1 MTTGTSKTAARS
13 PHLGKL
19 GPALVAGVAYLDPGN
34 FASNLASGALF
45 NYSLVWVVLIANA
58 TAWFVQY
65 LAAKLAIGTG
75 ESLTGILSSRF
86 KSNGSRIA
94 YWLQAEIVILA
105 TEIAEVV
112 GGAVAL
118 NILFGL
124 PLGVGAV
131 VTAVISMT
139 ILASQGRTRG
149 FFTALIIALTVVT
162 SAGIIAAVNFGLI
175 APGEFVDG
183 LVPRLQSQAEL
194 LVTLSMLGATVMPH
208 AIYSHS
214 AFVRDKFGLVDSTP
228 ARRVL
233 LKVTRIDVT
242 LALGIAGFV
251 NLCLLLIGAT
261 VFKDG
266 VAHSDPIYDTFHL
279 LYQNVS
285 PVLAVMFALA
295 LLASGLA
302 SSAVGAY
309 AGGEGMGSMI
319 NRRISPWIR
328 RAITVVPAVLIML
341 FTTSPTSVLVLSQVL
356 LSFGLPFALVPLVY
370 LTSQKKLM
378 AELVNKRRTV
388 ILGAVIAAAL
398 VILNLKLVL
407 DVVAPFVG
415 LALY

>member
-1 MTTGTSKTAARS
+1 MTTGTSKAQKSRLS
-13 PHLGKL
+13 LGKL

-45 NYSLVWVVLIANA
+45 KYSLVWVVLLANA

-65 LAAKLAIGTG
+65 LAAKLALGTG
-75 ESLTGILSSRF
+75 ESLTGILAARF
-86 KSNGSRIA
+86 KSRSARII

-124 PLGVGAV
+124 PLGAGAV
-131 VTAVISMT
+131 VTAIISMV

-162 SAGIIAAVNFGLI
+162 SAGIIAGVNFGLI
-175 APGEFVDG
+175 DPAALSAGM
-183 LVPRLQSQAEL
+183 VPRIQSQAEL
-194 LVTLSMLGATVMPH
+194 LVTLGIFGATVMPH

-214 AFVRDKFGLVDSTP
+214 AFVRDKFGLVSSTP

-233 LKVTRIDVT
+233 LKITRVDVT

-261 VFKDG
+261 VFRAG
-266 VAHSDPIYDTFHL
+266 EQTGDPIYETFHR
-279 LYQNVS
+279 LYSMVS
-285 PVLAVMFALA
+285 PTMAAMFALA

-302 SSAVGAY
+302 SSAVGGY
-309 AGGEGMGSMI
+309 AGGEVMGSLL
-319 NRRISPWIR
+319 NRRIAPWIR
-328 RAITVVPAVLIML
+328 RAITIVPAAAIMM
-341 FTTSPTSVLVLSQVL
+341 FTSSPTQVLLLSQVL
-356 LSFGLPFALVPLVY
+356 LSFGLPFALIPLVY

-378 AELVNKRRTV
+378 AELVNRTPTV
-388 ILGAVIAAAL
+388 VLGVLISVAL
-398 VILNLKLVL
+398 VGLNLF
-407 DVVAPFVG
+407 FVFNNFAR
-415 LALY
+415 LFA

>member
-1 MTTGTSKTAARS
+1 
-13 PHLGKL
+13 
-19 GPALVAGVAYLDPGN
+19 LVAGVAYLDPGN

-45 NYSLVWVVLIANA
+45 KFSLVWVVLLSNA

-75 ESLTGILSSRF
+75 ESLTGLLSQGF
-86 KSNGSRIA
+86 KTRSARLL
-94 YWLQAEIVILA
+94 YWLQAEVVILA

-112 GGAVAL
+112 GGAVAF

-131 VTAVISMT
+131 ATAAISMV
-139 ILASQGRTRG
+139 ILASQGKTRG
-149 FFTALIIALTVVT
+149 FFTALIVGLTVVT

-175 APGEFVDG
+175 DGGALVAG
-183 LVPRLQSQAEL
+183 LVPRIQSQAAL
-194 LVTLSMLGATVMPH
+194 LVTLGMFGATVMPH

-214 AFVRDKFGLVDSTP
+214 AFVRDKFGQVVSP
-228 ARRVL
+228 SARKSL
-233 LKVTRIDVT
+233 LRVTRIDVT

-266 VAHSDPIYDTFHL
+266 AGTNDPIYETFQRI
-279 LYQNVS
+279 YSTVS
-285 PVLAVMFALA
+285 PVLAVLFALA

-309 AGGEGMGSMI
+309 AGGEVMDSLI

-328 RAITVVPAVLIML
+328 RAITVVPAVAILL
-341 FTTSPTSVLVLSQVL
+341 VTSSPTSVLLISQVL
-356 LSFGLPFALVPLVY
+356 LSFGLPFALIPLVY
-370 LTSQKKLM
+370 LTSKKKLM
-378 AELVNKRRTV
+378 AELVNRQRTI
-388 ILGAVIAAAL
+388 ILGVVITLAL
-398 VILNLKLVL
+398 IVLNLRLVL
-407 DVVAPFVG
+407 ETLAG
-415 LALY
+415 LSA

>member
-1 MTTGTSKTAARS
+1 MTTGTSKTASLR
-13 PHLGKL
+13 PTLGKL

-45 NYSLVWVVLIANA
+45 NYSLVWVVLLANA

-75 ESLTGILSSRF
+75 ESLTGVLSARF
-86 KSNGSRIA
+86 KTQFARLA
-94 YWLQAEIVILA
+94 YWLQAEVVILA

-124 PLGVGAV
+124 PLGAGAV
-131 VTAVISMT
+131 ITAMISMI
-139 ILASQGRTRG
+139 ILASQGKARG
-149 FFTALIIALTVVT
+149 FFTAFIIALTIVT
-162 SAGIIAAVNFGLI
+162 SAGIIAAVNFGLLEPQTLF
-175 APGEFVDG
+175 AGM
-183 LVPRLQSQAEL
+183 VPRIQSQAEL
-194 LVTLSMLGATVMPH
+194 LVTLGMLGATVMPH

-214 AFVRDKFGLVDSTP
+214 AFVRDKFGTVGNAP

-233 LKVTRIDVT
+233 LKVTRVDVT

-261 VFKDG
+261 VFPAGAEVK
-266 VAHSDPIYDTFHL
+266 DPIYETFQRL
-279 LYQNVS
+279 FETVS
-285 PVLAVMFALA
+285 PLLAVMFALA

-309 AGGEGMGSMI
+309 AGGEVMGSMI
-319 NRRISPWIR
+319 NRQISPWVR
-328 RAITVVPAVLIML
+328 RAITVVPAVAIML
-341 FTTSPTSVLVLSQVL
+341 FTTSPSQVLLFSQVL
-356 LSFGLPFALVPLVY
+356 LSFGLPFALIPLVY

-378 AELVNKRRTV
+378 AELVNTKRTV
-388 ILGAVIAAAL
+388 ILGVAIAIAL
-398 VILNLKLVL
+398 VCLNLKLVFDTL
-407 DVVAPFVG
+407 IG
-415 LALY
+415 LFA

>member
-1 MTTGTSKTAARS
+1 MTTGTSKTASLR
-13 PHLGKL
+13 PTLGKL

-45 NYSLVWVVLIANA
+45 NYSLVWVVLLANA

-75 ESLTGILSSRF
+75 ESLTGVLSSRF
-86 KSNGSRIA
+86 KTKFSRLA
-94 YWLQAEIVILA
+94 YWLQAEVVIFA

-124 PLGVGAV
+124 PLGLGAV
-131 VTAVISMT
+131 ITAVISMI
-139 ILASQGRTRG
+139 ILASQGRARG
-149 FFTALIIALTVVT
+149 FFTAFIIALTIVT
-162 SAGIIAAVNFGLI
+162 SAGIIAAVNFRLI
-175 APGEFVDG
+175 EPANFLAGM
-183 LVPRLQSQAEL
+183 VPRIQSQAEL
-194 LVTLSMLGATVMPH
+194 LVTLGMLGATVMPH

-214 AFVRDKFGLVDSTP
+214 AFVRDKFGTVSSAP

-233 LKVTRIDVT
+233 LKVTRVDVT

-261 VFKDG
+261 VFPAG
-266 VAHSDPIYDTFHL
+266 AEVNDPIYETFQR
-279 LYQNVS
+279 LYEGVS
-285 PVLAVMFALA
+285 PILAIMFALA

-309 AGGEGMGSMI
+309 AGGEVMGSMI
-319 NRRISPWIR
+319 RRQISPWVR
-328 RAITVVPAVLIML
+328 RAITLVPAVIILL
-341 FTTSPTSVLVLSQVL
+341 LTTNTSQVLLLSQVL
-356 LSFGLPFALVPLVY
+356 LSFGLPFAVIPLIY

-378 AELVNKRRTV
+378 GELVNKTRT
-388 ILGAVIAAAL
+388 ILLGIAIAIAL
-398 VILNLKLVL
+398 VLLNLKLVL
-407 DVVAPFVG
+407 DTVLGFFA
-415 LALY
+415 

>member
-1 MTTGTSKTAARS
+1 MTTGISNRASLR
-13 PHLGKL
+13 PNLGKL

-34 FASNLASGALF
+34 FASNLASGAMF
-45 NYSLVWVVLIANA
+45 NYSLVWVVLLANA

-75 ESLTGILSSRF
+75 DSLTGVLSGRF
-86 KSNGSRIA
+86 KTKFARLA

-131 VTAVISMT
+131 VTAVLSMI
-139 ILASQGRTRG
+139 ILASQNRAGG
-149 FFTALIIALTVVT
+149 FFTAFIIGLTVVT
-162 SAGIIAAVNFGLI
+162 SAGIIAAVNFGRI
-175 APGEFVDG
+175 APTEFLSG
-183 LVPRLQSQAEL
+183 MVPRIQSQGEL
-194 LVTLSMLGATVMPH
+194 LVTLGMLGATVMPH

-214 AFVRDKFGLVDSTP
+214 AFVRDKFGVVESTP
-228 ARRVL
+228 ARRSL
-233 LKVTRIDVT
+233 LRVTRVDVT
-242 LALGIAGFV
+242 IALGIAGFV

-261 VFKDG
+261 VFKDAPNSG
-266 VAHSDPIYDTFHL
+266 DPIYETFYRL
-279 LYQNVS
+279 NEFVS

-309 AGGEGMGSMI
+309 AGGEVMGSMI
-319 NRRISPWIR
+319 RRGISPWIR

-341 FTTSPTSVLVLSQVL
+341 FTTSPTAVLLLSQVL

-370 LTSQKKLM
+370 LTSKKKLM
-378 AELVNKRRTV
+378 AELVNTKRTI
-388 ILGAVIAAAL
+388 ILGIAISLAL
-398 VILNLKLVL
+398 VVLNLKLVL
-407 DVVAPFVG
+407 DVVGPFLG
-415 LALY
+415 WF

>member
-1 MTTGTSKTAARS
+1 MTTGTSKTASLR
-13 PHLGKL
+13 PTLGKL

-45 NYSLVWVVLIANA
+45 KFSLVWVVVLANA
-58 TAWFVQY
+58 AAWFVQY

-75 ESLTGILSSRF
+75 ESLTGLLAGQF
-86 KSNGSRIA
+86 KTRA
-94 YWLQAEIVILA
+94 ARLAFWLQAEVVILA
-105 TEIAEVV
+105 TEIAEVI

-131 VTAVISMT
+131 ITALISMV
-139 ILASQGRTRG
+139 ILTSQGKTRG

-175 APGEFVDG
+175 DVSLLAAG
-183 LVPRLQSQAEL
+183 LVPRIESQAAL
-194 LVTLSMLGATVMPH
+194 LVTLGMFGATVMPH

-214 AFVRDKFGLVDSTP
+214 AFVRDKFGHVTNPS
-228 ARRVL
+228 ARKSL
-233 LKVTRIDVT
+233 LRITRIDVT

-261 VFKDG
+261 VFKTG
-266 VAHSDPIYDTFHL
+266 ARYTDPIYETFHR
-279 LYQNVS
+279 LYESVS

-309 AGGEGMGSMI
+309 AGGEVMGSMI
-319 NRRISPWIR
+319 NRQISPWIR
-328 RAITVVPAVLIML
+328 RAITIVPAVGIML
-341 FTTSPTSVLVLSQVL
+341 FTTSPTSVLLLSQVL

-378 AELVNKRRTV
+378 AELVNRKRTV
-388 ILGAVIAAAL
+388 ALGVLITAAL
-398 VILNLKLVL
+398 IALNLKFLI
-407 DVVAPFVG
+407 DTFGA
-415 LALY
+415 LAA

>member
-1 MTTGTSKTAARS
+1 MTTGTSKTASLR
-13 PHLGKL
+13 PTLGKL

-45 NYSLVWVVLIANA
+45 NYSLVWVVLLANA

-75 ESLTGILSSRF
+75 ESLTGVLSGRF
-86 KSNGSRIA
+86 KNKFSRLT
-94 YWLQAEIVILA
+94 YWLQAEVVILA

-131 VTAVISMT
+131 ITALISMI
-139 ILASQGRTRG
+139 ILASQGKARG
-149 FFTALIIALTVVT
+149 FFTGFIIALTIVT

-175 APGEFVDG
+175 EPANFLDG
-183 LVPRLQSQAEL
+183 MVPRIQSQAEL
-194 LVTLSMLGATVMPH
+194 LVTLGMLGATVMPH

-214 AFVRDKFGLVDSTP
+214 AFVRDKFGTVTTAP

-233 LKVTRIDVT
+233 LKVTRVDVT

-261 VFKDG
+261 VFPAG
-266 VAHSDPIYDTFHL
+266 AEVNDPIYETFQR
-279 LYQNVS
+279 LYEGVS
-285 PVLAVMFALA
+285 PALAVLFALA

-309 AGGEGMGSMI
+309 AGGEVMGSMI
-319 NRRISPWIR
+319 NRQISPWLR
-328 RAITVVPAVLIML
+328 RAITVVPAVAILL
-341 FTTSPTSVLVLSQVL
+341 LTTNTSQVLLLSQVL
-356 LSFGLPFALVPLVY
+356 LSFGLPFALIPLVY

-378 AELVNKRRTV
+378 GELVNKRRTV
-388 ILGAVIAAAL
+388 LLGIAIAIAL
-398 VILNLKLVL
+398 VLLNLKLVL
-407 DVVAPFVG
+407 DTVLG
-415 LALY
+415 LLA

>member
-1 MTTGTSKTAARS
+1 MTTGTSKSATLS
-13 PHLGKL
+13 PNLGKL

-45 NYSLVWVVLIANA
+45 NYSLVWVVIIANA

-75 ESLTGILSSRF
+75 ESLTGLLSSQF
-86 KSNGSRIA
+86 KSNASRLA
-94 YWLQAEIVILA
+94 YWLQAEVVILA

-131 VTAVISMT
+131 ITAGISMI
-139 ILASQGRTRG
+139 ILSSQGKTRG
-149 FFTALIIALTVVT
+149 FFTSLIIALTVVT

-175 APGEFVDG
+175 DPAELSAG
-183 LVPRLQSQAEL
+183 LVPRIQSQAEL
-194 LVTLSMLGATVMPH
+194 LVTLGMLGATVMPH

-214 AFVRDKFGLVDSTP
+214 AFVRDKFGLVTGTP

-261 VFKDG
+261 VSKDG
-266 VAHSDPIYDTFHL
+266 AHQGDPIYDTFRS
-279 LYQNVS
+279 LYVSVS

-309 AGGEGMGSMI
+309 AGGEVMGSMI
-319 NRRISPWIR
+319 KRRISPWLR
-328 RAITVVPAVLIML
+328 RAITIVPAVLIML
-341 FTTSPTSVLVLSQVL
+341 FTTSPTSVLLLSQVL
-356 LSFGLPFALVPLVY
+356 LSFGLPFALIPLVY
-370 LTSQKKLM
+370 LTSKKKLM
-378 AELVNKRRTV
+378 AELVNTKRTIV
-388 ILGAVIAAAL
+388 LGAVISVAL
-398 VILNLKLVL
+398 VGLNLKLVFDTL
-407 DVVAPFVG
+407 APFLG
-415 LALY
+415 LR

>member
-1 MTTGTSKTAARS
+1 MTTGTSKTASLS
-13 PHLGKL
+13 PTLGKL

-45 NYSLVWVVLIANA
+45 KFSLVWVVLLANA

-75 ESLTGILSSRF
+75 ESLTGLLSGRF
-86 KSNGSRIA
+86 TSNGARLL
-94 YWLQAEIVILA
+94 YWLQAEVVILA

-124 PLGVGAV
+124 PLGAGAV
-131 VTAVISMT
+131 ITALISMV
-139 ILASQGRTRG
+139 ILASQGKTRG

-175 APGEFVDG
+175 DGSQLASG
-183 LVPRLQSQAEL
+183 LVPRIQSQAAL
-194 LVTLSMLGATVMPH
+194 LVTLGMFGATVMPH

-214 AFVRDKFGLVDSTP
+214 AFVRDKFGRVHSLA
-228 ARRVL
+228 ARKSL
-233 LKVTRIDVT
+233 LRVTRIDVT

-266 VAHSDPIYDTFHL
+266 ANAADPIYETFHR
-279 LYQNVS
+279 LYSVVS
-285 PVLAVMFALA
+285 PTLAVMFALA

-309 AGGEGMGSMI
+309 AGGEVMGSLI
-319 NRRISPWIR
+319 NRQISPWIR
-328 RAITVVPAVLIML
+328 RAITIVPAVAIML
-341 FTTSPTSVLVLSQVL
+341 FTKSPTGVLLLSQVL
-356 LSFGLPFALVPLVY
+356 LSFGLPFALIPLVY
-370 LTSQKKLM
+370 LTSKKSLM
-378 AELVNKRRTV
+378 AELVNRKQTILLGIVITV
-388 ILGAVIAAAL
+388 AL
-398 VILNLKLVL
+398 VCLNLKFLS
-407 DVVAPFVG
+407 DSAGFFAAIG
-415 LALY
+415 

>member
-1 MTTGTSKTAARS
+1 MTTGTSKTASLR
-13 PHLGKL
+13 PTLGKL

-45 NYSLVWVVLIANA
+45 NYSLVWVVLLANA

-75 ESLTGILSSRF
+75 ESLTGVLSGRF
-86 KSNGSRIA
+86 KTQFARLA
-94 YWLQAEIVILA
+94 YWLQAEVVILA

-124 PLGVGAV
+124 PLGAGAV
-131 VTAVISMT
+131 ITAMISMI
-139 ILASQGRTRG
+139 ILASQGKARG
-149 FFTALIIALTVVT
+149 FFTAFIIALTIVT
-162 SAGIIAAVNFGLI
+162 SAGIIAAVNFGLLEPQ
-175 APGEFVDG
+175 ALFAGM
-183 LVPRLQSQAEL
+183 VPRIQSQAEL
-194 LVTLSMLGATVMPH
+194 LVTLGMLGATVMPH

-214 AFVRDKFGLVDSTP
+214 AFVRDKFGTVGNAP

-233 LKVTRIDVT
+233 LKVTRVDVT

-261 VFKDG
+261 VFPAGAEVK
-266 VAHSDPIYDTFHL
+266 DPIYETFQRL
-279 LYQNVS
+279 FETVS
-285 PVLAVMFALA
+285 PLLAVMFALA

-309 AGGEGMGSMI
+309 AGGEVMGSMI
-319 NRRISPWIR
+319 NRQISPWVR
-328 RAITVVPAVLIML
+328 RAITVVPAVAIML
-341 FTTSPTSVLVLSQVL
+341 FTTSPSQVLLFSQVL
-356 LSFGLPFALVPLVY
+356 LSFGLPFALIPLVY

-378 AELVNKRRTV
+378 AELVNTKRTV
-388 ILGAVIAAAL
+388 ILGVAIAIAL
-398 VILNLKLVL
+398 VCLNLKLVF
-407 DVVAPFVG
+407 DTMIG
-415 LALY
+415 LFA

>member
-1 MTTGTSKTAARS
+1 MTTGTSKTASLR
-13 PHLGKL
+13 PTLGKL

-45 NYSLVWVVLIANA
+45 NYSLVWVVLLANA

-75 ESLTGILSSRF
+75 ESLTGVLSSRF
-86 KSNGSRIA
+86 KTKFARLA
-94 YWLQAEIVILA
+94 YWLQAEVVILA

-124 PLGVGAV
+124 PLGAGAV
-131 VTAVISMT
+131 ITAVISMI
-139 ILASQGRTRG
+139 ILASQGKARG
-149 FFTALIIALTVVT
+149 FFTAFIIALTIVT
-162 SAGIIAAVNFGLI
+162 SAGIIAAVNFGLLEPQ
-175 APGEFVDG
+175 ALFAGM
-183 LVPRLQSQAEL
+183 VPRIQSQAEL
-194 LVTLSMLGATVMPH
+194 LVTLGMLGATVMPH

-214 AFVRDKFGLVDSTP
+214 AFVRDKFGTVGNAP

-233 LKVTRIDVT
+233 LKVTRVDVT

-261 VFKDG
+261 VFPAG
-266 VAHSDPIYDTFHL
+266 AEVNDPIYETFQRL
-279 LYQNVS
+279 FETVS

-309 AGGEGMGSMI
+309 AGGEVMGSMI
-319 NRRISPWIR
+319 NRQISPWVR
-328 RAITVVPAVLIML
+328 RAITVVPAVAIML
-341 FTTSPTSVLVLSQVL
+341 FTTSPSQVLLFSQVL
-356 LSFGLPFALVPLVY
+356 LSFGLPFALIPLVY

-378 AELVNKRRTV
+378 AELVNTKRTV
-388 ILGAVIAAAL
+388 ILGVAIAIAL
-398 VILNLKLVL
+398 VCLNLKLVL
-407 DVVAPFVG
+407 DTLIG
-415 LALY
+415 LFA

>member
-1 MTTGTSKTAARS
+1 MTTGTSKTASRS
-13 PHLGKL
+13 PYLGKL

-45 NYSLVWVVLIANA
+45 NYSLVWVVLLANA
-58 TAWFVQY
+58 AAWFVQY

-75 ESLTGILSSRF
+75 ESLTGLLSNRF
-86 KSNGSRIA
+86 KTKSARIA
-94 YWLQAEIVILA
+94 YWLQAEVVILA

-112 GGAVAL
+112 GGAVAI

-124 PLGVGAV
+124 PLGAGAV
-131 VTAVISMT
+131 ITALISMV
-139 ILASQGRTRG
+139 ILASQGKTRG

-175 APGEFVDG
+175 DSQAFTSG
-183 LVPRLQSQAEL
+183 LVPRIQSQAEL
-194 LVTLSMLGATVMPH
+194 LVTLGMFGATVMPH

-214 AFVRDKFGLVDSTP
+214 AFVRDKFGQVNSSP
-228 ARRVL
+228 ARRL
-233 LKVTRIDVT
+233 LLRVTRVDVT

-266 VAHSDPIYDTFHL
+266 AKAADPIYETFQRLYDT
-279 LYQNVS
+279 VS
-285 PVLAVMFALA
+285 PTLAVMFALA

-309 AGGEGMGSMI
+309 AGGEVMGSMI

-328 RAITVVPAVLIML
+328 RAFTVVPAVAIML
-341 FTTSPTSVLVLSQVL
+341 FTTSPTSVLLLSQVL
-356 LSFGLPFALVPLVY
+356 LSFGLPFALIPLVY

-378 AELVNKRRTV
+378 AELVNRRRT
-388 ILGAVIAAAL
+388 IALGIAVSIAL
-398 VILNLKLVL
+398 VALNLKFVL
-407 DVVAPFVG
+407 DTFT
-415 LALY
+415 ALFAN

>member
-1 MTTGTSKTAARS
+1 MTTGTSKQASQS
-13 PHLGKL
+13 PTLGKL

-45 NYSLVWVVLIANA
+45 KFSLVWVVLLANA

-75 ESLTGILSSRF
+75 ESLTGILAGRF
-86 KSNGSRIA
+86 KTRAARLIF
-94 YWLQAEIVILA
+94 WLQAEVVILA
-105 TEIAEVV
+105 TEIAEVI

-131 VTAVISMT
+131 ITAGLSMVI
-139 ILASQGRTRG
+139 LGSQGKTRG

-162 SAGIIAAVNFGLI
+162 SAGIIAAVNFGLLDG
-175 APGEFVDG
+175 AEMVNG
-183 LVPRLQSQAEL
+183 LVPRIESQAAL
-194 LVTLSMLGATVMPH
+194 LVTLGMFGATVMPH

-214 AFVRDKFGLVDSTP
+214 AFVRDKFGKVTSLG
-228 ARRVL
+228 ARKSL
-233 LKVTRIDVT
+233 LRVTRIDVT

-261 VFKDG
+261 IFKG
-266 VAHSDPIYDTFHL
+266 GTSSRDPIYETFHR
-279 LYQNVS
+279 LYEAVS
-285 PVLAVMFALA
+285 PTLAVMFALA

-309 AGGEGMGSMI
+309 AGGEVMGSMLS
-319 NRRISPWIR
+319 RQISPWLR
-328 RAITVVPAVLIML
+328 RAITVVPAVAILL
-341 FTTSPTSVLVLSQVL
+341 FTNSPTGVLLLSQVL
-356 LSFGLPFALVPLVY
+356 LSFGLPFALIPLVY

-378 AELVNKRRTV
+378 AELVNRRRTV
-388 ILGAVIAAAL
+388 VLGGVITLAL
-398 VILNLKLVL
+398 VGLNLKFLIDTLTV
-407 DVVAPFVG
+407 PFG
-415 LALY
+415 IS

>member
-1 MTTGTSKTAARS
+1 MTTGTSKTASLR
-13 PHLGKL
+13 PTLGKL

-45 NYSLVWVVLIANA
+45 NYSLVWVVLLANA

-75 ESLTGILSSRF
+75 ESLTGVLSGRF
-86 KSNGSRIA
+86 KSKFSRLI
-94 YWLQAEIVILA
+94 YWLQAEVVILA

-131 VTAVISMT
+131 ITAVISMI
-139 ILASQGRTRG
+139 ILASQGKARG
-149 FFTALIIALTVVT
+149 FFTAFIIALTIVT

-175 APGEFVDG
+175 EPANLIAGM
-183 LVPRLQSQAEL
+183 VPRIQSQAEL
-194 LVTLSMLGATVMPH
+194 LVTLGMLGATVMPH

-214 AFVRDKFGLVDSTP
+214 AFVRDKFGTVESAA

-233 LKVTRIDVT
+233 LKVTRVDVT

-261 VFKDG
+261 VFPAGAK
-266 VAHSDPIYDTFHL
+266 VNDPIYDTFQRL
-279 LYQNVS
+279 FDTVS

-309 AGGEGMGSMI
+309 AGGEVMGSMI
-319 NRRISPWIR
+319 NRQISPWIR
-328 RAITVVPAVLIML
+328 RAITVVPAVAIML
-341 FTTSPTSVLVLSQVL
+341 FTSNPSQVLLLSQVL
-356 LSFGLPFALVPLVY
+356 LSFGLPFALIPLVY

-378 AELVNKRRTV
+378 AEMVNAKRTV
-388 ILGAVIAAAL
+388 ILGMAIACAL
-398 VILNLKLVL
+398 VFLNLKLVIDTL
-407 DVVAPFVG
+407 TG
-415 LALY
+415 LFS

>member
-1 MTTGTSKTAARS
+1 MTTGTSKAQKSRRS
-13 PHLGKL
+13 LGKL

-45 NYSLVWVVLIANA
+45 KYSLVWVVLLANA

-65 LAAKLAIGTG
+65 LAAKLALGTG
-75 ESLTGILSSRF
+75 ESLTGILAARF
-86 KSNGSRIA
+86 KSRSARII

-124 PLGVGAV
+124 PLGAGAV
-131 VTAVISMT
+131 VTAIISMV

-162 SAGIIAAVNFGLI
+162 SAGIIAGVNFGLI
-175 APGEFVDG
+175 DPAALSAGM
-183 LVPRLQSQAEL
+183 VPRIQSQAEL
-194 LVTLSMLGATVMPH
+194 LVTLGIFGATVMPH

-214 AFVRDKFGLVDSTP
+214 AFVRDKFGLVSSTP

-233 LKVTRIDVT
+233 LKITRVDVT

-261 VFKDG
+261 VFRAG
-266 VAHSDPIYDTFHL
+266 EQTGDPIYETFHR
-279 LYQNVS
+279 LYSMVS
-285 PVLAVMFALA
+285 PTMAAMFALA

-302 SSAVGAY
+302 SSAVGGY
-309 AGGEGMGSMI
+309 AGGEVMGSLL
-319 NRRISPWIR
+319 NRRIAPWIR
-328 RAITVVPAVLIML
+328 RAITIVPAAAIMM
-341 FTTSPTSVLVLSQVL
+341 FTSSPTQVLLLSQVL
-356 LSFGLPFALVPLVY
+356 LSFGLPFALIPLVY

-378 AELVNKRRTV
+378 AELVNRTPTV
-388 ILGAVIAAAL
+388 VLGVLISVAL
-398 VILNLKLVL
+398 VGLNLF
-407 DVVAPFVG
+407 FVFNNFAR
-415 LALY
+415 LFA

>member
-1 MTTGTSKTAARS
+1 MTTGTSKAATLS
-13 PHLGKL
+13 PNLGKL

-65 LAAKLAIGTG
+65 LAAKLAIATG
-75 ESLTGILSSRF
+75 ASLTGLLSNQF
-86 KSNGSRIA
+86 KSNASRLA
-94 YWLQAEIVILA
+94 YWLQAEVVILA

-131 VTAVISMT
+131 ITAGISMI
-139 ILASQGRTRG
+139 ILASQGKTRG

-175 APGEFVDG
+175 DPASLAAG
-183 LVPRLQSQAEL
+183 LVPRIQSQAEL
-194 LVTLSMLGATVMPH
+194 LVTLGMLGATVMPH

-214 AFVRDKFGLVDSTP
+214 AFVRDKFGLVTGTP

-261 VFKDG
+261 VSKEVSKQG
-266 VAHSDPIYDTFHL
+266 DPIYDTFHA
-279 LYQNVS
+279 LYQTVS

-309 AGGEGMGSMI
+309 AGGEVMGSMI
-319 NRRISPWIR
+319 KRRISPWLR
-328 RAITVVPAVLIML
+328 RAITIVPAVLIML
-341 FTTSPTSVLVLSQVL
+341 VTTSPTAVLLLSQVV
-356 LSFGLPFALVPLVY
+356 LSFGLPFALIPLVY
-370 LTSQKKLM
+370 LTSKKKLM
-378 AELVNKRRTV
+378 AELVNTKRTIV
-388 ILGAVIAAAL
+388 LGVLISVAL
-398 VILNLKLVL
+398 VGLNLKLVL
-407 DVVAPFVG
+407 DTVLPIFG
-415 LALY
+415 LR

>member
-1 MTTGTSKTAARS
+1 MTTGTSKTASLR
-13 PHLGKL
+13 PTLGKL

-45 NYSLVWVVLIANA
+45 NYSLVWVVLLANA

-75 ESLTGILSSRF
+75 ESLTGVLSGRF
-86 KSNGSRIA
+86 KTKFARLA
-94 YWLQAEIVILA
+94 YWLQAEVVILA

-124 PLGVGAV
+124 PLGAGAV
-131 VTAVISMT
+131 ITAMISMI
-139 ILASQGRTRG
+139 ILASQGKARG
-149 FFTALIIALTVVT
+149 FFTAFIIALTIVT
-162 SAGIIAAVNFGLI
+162 SAGIIAAVNFGLLEPQ
-175 APGEFVDG
+175 ALFAGM
-183 LVPRLQSQAEL
+183 VPRIQSQAEL
-194 LVTLSMLGATVMPH
+194 LVTLGMLGATVMPH

-214 AFVRDKFGLVDSTP
+214 AFVRDKFGTVGNAP

-233 LKVTRIDVT
+233 LKVTRVDVT

-251 NLCLLLIGAT
+251 NLCLLLVGVT
-261 VFKDG
+261 VFPAG
-266 VAHSDPIYDTFHL
+266 AEVNDPIYETFQRL
-279 LYQNVS
+279 FETVS

-309 AGGEGMGSMI
+309 AGGEVMGSMI
-319 NRRISPWIR
+319 NRQISPWVR
-328 RAITVVPAVLIML
+328 RAITVVPAVAIML
-341 FTTSPTSVLVLSQVL
+341 FTTSPSQVLLFSQVL
-356 LSFGLPFALVPLVY
+356 LSFGLPFALIPLVY

-378 AELVNKRRTV
+378 AELVNTKRTV
-388 ILGAVIAAAL
+388 ILGVAIAIAL
-398 VILNLKLVL
+398 VCLNLKLVFDTL
-407 DVVAPFVG
+407 IG
-415 LALY
+415 LFA

>member
-1 MTTGTSKTAARS
+1 MTTGISKTVSLR
-13 PHLGKL
+13 PTLGKL

-45 NYSLVWVVLIANA
+45 KYSLVWVILLANA

-75 ESLTGILSSRF
+75 ESLTGLLSSRF
-86 KSNGSRIA
+86 KSNFGRLA
-94 YWLQAEIVILA
+94 YWLQAEVVILA
-105 TEIAEVV
+105 TEIAEVI

-131 VTAVISMT
+131 ITAGISMI
-139 ILASQGRTRG
+139 ILASQGKARG
-149 FFTALIIALTVVT
+149 FFTGLIIVLTVAT

-175 APGEFVDG
+175 DLGQLASG
-183 LVPRLQSQAEL
+183 LVPRIQSQAQL
-194 LVTLSMLGATVMPH
+194 LVTLGMFGATVMPH

-214 AFVRDKFGLVDSTP
+214 AFVRDKFGSVSLPS
-228 ARRVL
+228 ARRML
-233 LKVTRIDVT
+233 LKVTRLDVT

-261 VFKDG
+261 VFKTG
-266 VAHSDPIYDTFHL
+266 SQAHDPIYETFHRI
-279 LYQNVS
+279 YETVS
-285 PVLAVMFALA
+285 PALAVMFALA

-309 AGGEGMGSMI
+309 AGGEVMGSMI
-319 NRRISPWIR
+319 NRSISPWIR
-328 RAITVVPAVLIML
+328 RAITVVPAVAIML
-341 FTTSPTSVLVLSQVL
+341 VTASPTSVLLLSQVL

-378 AELVNKRRTV
+378 SELVNHKRTIALGIV
-388 ILGAVIAAAL
+388 ISVVLIT
-398 VILNLKLVL
+398 LNLKLVI
-407 DVVAPFVG
+407 DS
-415 LALY
+415 LANFFG

>member
-1 MTTGTSKTAARS
+1 MTTGTSKTASLR
-13 PHLGKL
+13 PTLGKL

-45 NYSLVWVVLIANA
+45 NYSLVWVVLLANA

-75 ESLTGILSSRF
+75 ESLTGVLSGRF
-86 KSNGSRIA
+86 KTQFARLA
-94 YWLQAEIVILA
+94 YWLQAEVVILA

-124 PLGVGAV
+124 PLGAGAV
-131 VTAVISMT
+131 ITAMISMI
-139 ILASQGRTRG
+139 ILASQGKARG
-149 FFTALIIALTVVT
+149 FFTAFIIALTIVT
-162 SAGIIAAVNFGLI
+162 SAGIIAAVNFGLLEPQ
-175 APGEFVDG
+175 ALFAGM
-183 LVPRLQSQAEL
+183 VPRIQSQAEL
-194 LVTLSMLGATVMPH
+194 LVTLGMLGATVMPH

-214 AFVRDKFGLVDSTP
+214 AFVRDKFGTVGNAP

-233 LKVTRIDVT
+233 LKVTRVDVT

-261 VFKDG
+261 VFPAG
-266 VAHSDPIYDTFHL
+266 AEVNDPIYETFQRL
-279 LYQNVS
+279 FETVS
-285 PVLAVMFALA
+285 PLLAVMFALA

-309 AGGEGMGSMI
+309 AGGEVMGSMI
-319 NRRISPWIR
+319 NRQISPWVR
-328 RAITVVPAVLIML
+328 RAITVVPAVAIML
-341 FTTSPTSVLVLSQVL
+341 FTTSPSQVLLFSQVL
-356 LSFGLPFALVPLVY
+356 LSFGLPFALIPLVY

-378 AELVNKRRTV
+378 AELVNTKRTV
-388 ILGAVIAAAL
+388 ILGVAIAIAL
-398 VILNLKLVL
+398 VCLNLKLVFDTL
-407 DVVAPFVG
+407 IG
-415 LALY
+415 LFA

>member
-1 MTTGTSKTAARS
+1 MTTGTSKTASRS
-13 PHLGKL
+13 PYLGKL

-45 NYSLVWVVLIANA
+45 NYSLVWVVLLANA
-58 TAWFVQY
+58 AAWFVQY

-75 ESLTGILSSRF
+75 ESLTGLLSNRF
-86 KSNGSRIA
+86 KTKSARIA
-94 YWLQAEIVILA
+94 YWLQAEVVILA

-131 VTAVISMT
+131 ITALISMV
-139 ILASQGRTRG
+139 ILASQGKTRG

-175 APGEFVDG
+175 DSQAFTSG
-183 LVPRLQSQAEL
+183 LVPRIQSQAEL
-194 LVTLSMLGATVMPH
+194 LVTLGMFGATVMPH

-214 AFVRDKFGLVDSTP
+214 AFVRDKFGQVNSSP
-228 ARRVL
+228 ARRL
-233 LKVTRIDVT
+233 LLRVTRVDVT

-261 VFKDG
+261 VFRDG
-266 VAHSDPIYDTFHL
+266 AKAADPIYETFQKLYDT
-279 LYQNVS
+279 VS
-285 PVLAVMFALA
+285 PTLAVMFALA

-309 AGGEGMGSMI
+309 AGGEVMGSMI

-328 RAITVVPAVLIML
+328 RAFTVVPAVAIML
-341 FTTSPTSVLVLSQVL
+341 FTTSPTSVLLLSQVL
-356 LSFGLPFALVPLVY
+356 LSFGLPFALIPLVY

-378 AELVNKRRTV
+378 AELVNRRRT
-388 ILGAVIAAAL
+388 IALGIAVSIAL
-398 VILNLKLVL
+398 VALNLKFVL
-407 DVVAPFVG
+407 DTFT
-415 LALY
+415 ALFAN